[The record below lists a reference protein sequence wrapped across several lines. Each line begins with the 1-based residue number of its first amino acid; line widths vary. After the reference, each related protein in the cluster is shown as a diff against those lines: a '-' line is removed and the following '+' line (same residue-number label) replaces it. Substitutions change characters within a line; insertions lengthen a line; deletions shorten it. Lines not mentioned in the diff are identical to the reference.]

1 MIRKNILKSAIVIT
15 VIATLLV
22 SAGCGKKTNIT
33 AIPTTD
39 VVVEEQTISSMESKE
54 DESTVSFDYTD

>member
-1 MIRKNILKSAIVIT
+1 M
-15 VIATLLV
+15 

-39 VVVEEQTISSMESKE
+39 VVVEEQTIASMESKE
-54 DESTVSFDYTD
+54 DESTVSFDYTDENDEIHTM

>member
-33 AIPTTD
+33 AIPTD
-39 VVVEEQTISSMESKE
+39 VVVEEQTIASMESKE